1 MLSSRTSSQQY
12 ESLIVVRM
20 RAARNF
26 LRSSACELAT
36 VERAIAQSSWILRY
50 SSVTDFMGQWT
61 CPKHLPS
68 LNRLFTPEVAGSRWE
83 LACELVLHA
92 LRGLTT
98 MGNWIVLQSC
108 ARQSGKFIVHCLI
121 VENNP
126 ICTPMQATRNNLKGS
141 KFTASASEVL
151 QLTPLLLTY
160 MEQHALHL
168 EAGRSS
174 EAHVRSLI
182 AVLTTLDHGPPT
194 YQNVFDR
201 NLSVWSICA
210 HKVFER

>member
-1 MLSSRTSSQQY
+1 
-12 ESLIVVRM
+12 M

-68 LNRLFTPEVAGSRWE
+68 LSRLFTAEVAGSRWE

-98 MGNWIVLQSC
+98 MGNWIVLQADELRSPI
-108 ARQSGKFIVHCLI
+108 RQAHCPLPDRRKQS
-121 VENNP
+121 NLYL
-126 ICTPMQATRNNLKGS
+126 QATRNNLKGS

-168 EAGRSS
+168 EAGRPS

-201 NLSVWSICA
+201 NFSVWSICA